1 MTTNLKINSKSEQT
15 TATYTKD
22 AYRVEITYNV
32 NSEDNIIKD
41 INMSIYDNIN
51 GNYICNVNA
60 NNNNNGNDLL
70 TYNISGVLK
79 SKLTDIVT
87 LIEEVSLAITSTVA
101 SE

>member
-22 AYRVEITYNV
+22 DYRVEITYNV
-32 NSEDNIIKD
+32 NPTANVIKD

-51 GNYICNVNA
+51 GNYIGNVNA
-60 NNNNNGNDLL
+60 NNNGNGLL

-79 SKLTDIVT
+79 SKLTDVVN
-87 LIEEVSLAITSTVA
+87 LIEEVSLAIGSTVA

>member
-22 AYRVEITYNV
+22 DYCVEITYNV
-32 NSEDNIIKD
+32 NPTANVIKD

-51 GNYICNVNA
+51 GNYIGNVNA
-60 NNNNNGNDLL
+60 NNNGNDLL
-70 TYNISGVLK
+70 TYNISGVLQ
-79 SKLTDIVT
+79 SELTDVVN
-87 LIEEVSLAITSTVA
+87 LIKEVSLAIASTVA

>member
-22 AYRVEITYNV
+22 DYRVEITYNV

-41 INMSIYDNIN
+41 INMSVYDNIN
-51 GNYICNVNA
+51 GNYIGNVNA
-60 NNNNNGNDLL
+60 NNNGNDLL
-70 TYNISGVLK
+70 TYNISGVLQ
-79 SKLTDIVT
+79 SELTDVVT
-87 LIEEVSLAITSTVA
+87 LIEEISLAITSTVS

>member
-1 MTTNLKINSKSEQT
+1 MTTNLKIISKSEQT

-22 AYRVEITYNV
+22 DYRVEITYNV
-32 NSEDNIIKD
+32 NPTANVIKD

-51 GNYICNVNA
+51 GNYIGNVNA
-60 NNNNNGNDLL
+60 NNNGNDLL
-70 TYNISGVLK
+70 NYNISGDLQ

-87 LIEEVSLAITSTVA
+87 LIEEVNLAIASTVT

>member
-1 MTTNLKINSKSEQT
+1 MTTNLKIISKSEQT

-22 AYRVEITYNV
+22 DYRVEITYNV
-32 NSEDNIIKD
+32 NPTANVIKD

-51 GNYICNVNA
+51 GNYIGNVNT
-60 NNNNNGNDLL
+60 NNNGNGLL

-79 SKLTDIVT
+79 SKLTDVVN
-87 LIEEVSLAITSTVA
+87 LIEEISLAIGSTVA

>member
-22 AYRVEITYNV
+22 DYRVEITYNV

-51 GNYICNVNA
+51 GN
-60 NNNNNGNDLL
+60 DLL
-70 TYNISGVLK
+70 TYNISGVLQ
-79 SKLTDIVT
+79 SKLTDVVN
-87 LIEEVSLAITSTVA
+87 LIEEVSLAIASTVA

>member
-1 MTTNLKINSKSEQT
+1 MTTNLKIISKSEQT

-22 AYRVEITYNV
+22 DYRVEITYNV
-32 NSEDNIIKD
+32 NPTANVIKD

-51 GNYICNVNA
+51 GNYIGNVNA
-60 NNNNNGNDLL
+60 NNNNDNDLL
-70 TYNISGVLK
+70 TYNISGVLQ

-87 LIEEVSLAITSTVA
+87 LIEEVSLAITSTVS